1 MTLFSVVQNNLDRKR
16 GLTDKIYNFAT
27 GGLRAINMGTLD
39 QKKKPK
45 IQMSVRGGKDGEHQ
59 LKTGSLLGPGP

>member
-39 QKKKPK
+39 QKNKPK
-45 IQMSVRGGKDGEHQ
+45 VQMSVRGGKDGEHQ